1 MYLHICIQLL
11 NQLLIH
17 YPTSLYPLHI
27 SNKAMAKALSEAQ
40 LESFQIQHIPVQT
53 PEKERQE
60 KDSDIVSP

>member
-1 MYLHICIQLL
+1 
-11 NQLLIH
+11 
-17 YPTSLYPLHI
+17 
-27 SNKAMAKALSEAQ
+27 MAKALSEAQ